1 MQQHRN
7 LVYHS
12 PTRKSAMAKFKK
24 KKLPCVRKLFSTTN
38 AKMTSAFPRTV
49 ANTSSVM
56 STVKNIDMDGE
67 NWPYCA
73 RRLSNVSVS
82 PRVVLFSFSIT
93 VQLDDCGFP
102 DFHSNETA
110 VGIPGECAT
119 DNNDDCMVL
128 LVLFP
133 VNKQLCMTVENA

>member
-1 MQQHRN
+1 MQN
-7 LVYHS
+7 VINNHS

-24 KKLPCVRKLFSTTN
+24 KKLPCVRKLFSTTK

-56 STVKNIDMDGE
+56 RTVRKIEVDGV

-73 RRLSNVSVS
+73 RRLSNVFKS
-82 PRVVLFSFSIT
+82 PRLDAFSLSSP

-102 DFHSNETA
+102 DFQKNETA
-110 VGIPGECAT
+110 VGIPGE
-119 DNNDDCMVL
+119 
-128 LVLFP
+128 
-133 VNKQLCMTVENA
+133 